1 MSYPGSDP
9 SPNVPQRERALR
21 RWDNEGGAGPCGPQM
36 SPLSQEDRI
45 PMPEMAEAE
54 LGALHVRVIALEN
67 LVIALLASGS
77 DQQLELARLMDPH
90 ISPRAGFTN
99 HPLTTHAA
107 AHITNLIE
115 RALRFRNVQPS
126 DHISGHDDRPATT
139 EGQR

>member
-1 MSYPGSDP
+1 MSYPGSEP
-9 SPNVPQRERALR
+9 SPDVSQRERALP
-21 RWDNEGGAGPCGPQM
+21 RWDNEGGAGPCGSQM
-36 SPLSQEDRI
+36 SPLWREDRV

-90 ISPRAGFTN
+90 ISPRVGFTN

-107 AHITNLIE
+107 AHITDLIE

-126 DHISGHDDRPATT
+126 DHSSGHRDLSAKT

>member
-1 MSYPGSDP
+1 MSYSGSDS
-9 SPNVPQRERALR
+9 SPDVPKRERALR
-21 RWDNEGGAGPCGPQM
+21 RWDNEGGAGPCGSQM
-36 SPLSQEDRI
+36 SPLSREDRV
-45 PMPEMAEAE
+45 PMPKMAEAE

-115 RALRFRNVQPS
+115 RALRFRNVQPPDDS
-126 DHISGHDDRPATT
+126 SGHDDPPAKT
-139 EGQR
+139 EAQR

>member
-1 MSYPGSDP
+1 MSYPASDP
-9 SPNVPQRERALR
+9 SLDVPQRERALR

-36 SPLSQEDRI
+36 SPLSGVDRI
-45 PMPEMAEAE
+45 LMPEMAEAE

-67 LVIALLASGS
+67 LVIALLASRS

-90 ISPRAGFTN
+90 ISPRFGFTN

-126 DHISGHDDRPATT
+126 DDSSGHGDPSAKT

>member
-1 MSYPGSDP
+1 MSYPGSEP
-9 SPNVPQRERALR
+9 SPDVSQRERALR
-21 RWDNEGGAGPCGPQM
+21 RWDNEGGAGPCGSQM
-36 SPLSQEDRI
+36 SPLSREDRV
-45 PMPEMAEAE
+45 PMPAEAE

-90 ISPRAGFTN
+90 ISPRVGFTN

-107 AHITNLIE
+107 AHITDLIE

-126 DHISGHDDRPATT
+126 DRSSGHRDLSAKT